1 MSVFSTRVKNSTFQG
16 QPQASRDRLHALL
29 CAAGYNI
36 RWLLRQIAKKCVA
49 FLHQVYLRLCQIVG
63 LSPTWSLALRK
74 RQDLALIRSASH
86 LGLA

>member
-1 MSVFSTRVKNSTFQG
+1 MLKRRQAIEPIIGHLKSDHRMDRGPLKGQQG
-16 QPQASRDRLHALL
+16 DRLHALL

-36 RWLLRQIAKKCVA
+36 RWLLRQIA
-49 FLHQVYLRLCQIVG
+49 G

-74 RQDLALIRSASH
+74 RLDFALTRSASH

>member
-1 MSVFSTRVKNSTFQG
+1 MDRGPLKGQQG
-16 QPQASRDRLHALL
+16 DRLHALL

-36 RWLLRQIAKKCVA
+36 RWLLRQIAKKGVA
-49 FLHQVYLRLCQIVG
+49 FLHQVHLRLCQIAG

-74 RQDLALIRSASH
+74 RLDLALTRSASH